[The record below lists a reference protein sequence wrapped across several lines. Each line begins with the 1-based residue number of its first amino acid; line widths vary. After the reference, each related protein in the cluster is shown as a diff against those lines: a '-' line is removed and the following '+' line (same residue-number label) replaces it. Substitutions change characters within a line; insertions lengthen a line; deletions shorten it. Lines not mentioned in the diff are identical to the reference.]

1 MTREETL
8 QLVEQEIA
16 VTKQATVAGNH
27 GMTRV
32 CARRQRGRRSPTGF
46 RPTIDRNGE
55 PKR

>member
-8 QLVEQEIA
+8 QLAKQEFA
-16 VTKQATVAGNH
+16 VAKQATVAGNH